1 MLARCDHVAHFP
13 LDADAEVVADRHKE
27 PQECVVVQEVEVLVL
42 LVLVTQGN
50 VFGRVEQ
57 PALGKVHHVVDPAG
71 VTLQA

>member
-1 MLARCDHVAHFP
+1 MPMLKSLQLAIKNPKSVWLSKWSKFLPA
-13 LDADAEVVADRHKE
+13 
-27 PQECVVVQEVEVLVL
+27 